1 MVAVSGTEE
10 LIARLWERFRPLA
23 EHRIALIEA
32 YVDGGRGPLLSEVP
46 TPWGGDARAQ
56 ARQAAHD
63 LVGALGSYGRP
74 DGSRLA
80 RDVEAL
86 LLGDA
91 LADHV
96 PDRGELDRLLTALR
110 AEVTR

>member
-1 MVAVSGTEE
+1 MSGTEE
-10 LIARLWERFRPLA
+10 LIARLWEQFRPLA
-23 EHRIALIEA
+23 ERRIGLIEA
-32 YVDGGRGPLLSEVP
+32 YVGGREVVLLSEVP
-46 TPWGGDARAQ
+46 TPWGGDARTQ

-80 RDVEAL
+80 RDVEHL

-91 LADHV
+91 AADEV
-96 PDRGELDRLLTALR
+96 PGRDELSRLLAALR
-110 AEVTR
+110 SEVTR